1 MIDLPTLIAFCGATL
16 LLMVSPGPNMAFV
29 LAHGASHG
37 WRGGLAAATGI
48 AAADAVLTLACAAG
62 VAGLIAGW
70 PSALIGLRAAGGGYL
85 LWLAVRAWTR
95 PAAFVAMRA
104 SQASLRA
111 IGVRAALNCLLNP
124 KAVLFFVVF
133 LPSFARADREGYAL
147 QLMTLGAVFTLIAAG
162 FHGALGVAGGA
173 VSRATARWAP
183 GAVPMSRALAL
194 LFAALGLQM
203 LAALW

>member
-1 MIDLPTLIAFCGATL
+1 VIDLPTLVAFCGATL
-16 LLMVSPGPNMAFV
+16 LLMLSPGPNMAFV

-37 WRGGLAAATGI
+37 WRGGVAAAAGI
-48 AAADAVLTLACAAG
+48 AAADGVLTLACAAG

-70 PSALIGLRAAGGGYL
+70 PPALMGLRVAGGCYL
-85 LWLAVRAWTR
+85 LWLAFRAWTR

-133 LPSFARADREGYAL
+133 LPSFARADRGGYAL
-147 QLMTLGAVFTLIAAG
+147 QLMTLGVVFTLIAAG

-183 GAVPMSRALAL
+183 GAVYMSRALAL

-203 LAALW
+203 LSTLW